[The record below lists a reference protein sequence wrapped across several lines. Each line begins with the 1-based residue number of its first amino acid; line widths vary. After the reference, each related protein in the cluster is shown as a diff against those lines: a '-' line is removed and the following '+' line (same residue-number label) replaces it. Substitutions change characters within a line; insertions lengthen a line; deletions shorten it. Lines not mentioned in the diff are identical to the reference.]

1 VLAGVEFTVVTDLWF
16 WPPGVGVVVT
26 VLWRQIWCLLVMVLW
41 CDRFG
46 FTMCL
51 LVFGEC
57 DCDRLEMEEMRGVVV
72 GCRFRRSMWS

>member
-1 VLAGVEFTVVTDLWF
+1 
-16 WPPGVGVVVT
+16 VVVT
-26 VLWRQIWCLLVMVLW
+26 VLWRQIWCLLVTVLW

-46 FTMCL
+46 FTMC

-72 GCRFRRSMWS
+72 GRRFRRSLWS

>member
-51 LVFGEC
+51 LMFG
-57 DCDRLEMEEMRGVVV
+57 G
-72 GCRFRRSMWS
+72 